1 MAFGPVSIVPG
12 VLSTWDVAKSA
23 PFATKA
29 TAVVGN
35 SQLGLFTFM
44 DQLRQSGWSAVDA
57 NGATFTATWNTPGAT
72 PTYFNVTEHAY
83 SMFQLMFAIVTVAII
98 SGGVVGRIKYAW
110 FMAFA
115 AIWHLCIYCPLAHW
129 IFFYDG
135 WLFTF
140 GVLDFAGGLVVHLA
154 SGASAL
160 TLAYWLGNSKRA
172 RHDPHSVPYVLLGA
186 ALLWFGCE
194 LPSSLLLVVVVVVV
208 VVSRKRARP
217 SARAPERRAP
227 PLLLLP
233 TRRPPPAPNPPP
245 SPNCRQSLSSPAGF
259 GFNAGSSI
267 GAGSNA
273 GARVFVNTQ
282 LATAMAMMT
291 WGLMEMVFGGDTL
304 FTGRASAVGAA
315 TGAVVGLVAITPACG
330 YVTQMWSL
338 FIGFITVVVCYF
350 APRFVRL
357 LGIDD
362 RLDCFAYHGVGGT
375 MGALLTGLFATADW
389 APPNVRIQVEG
400 TGVREGG
407 PLRRR
412 THARTRRADART
424 RAPALVLAVAQ
435 RPRAPHAPPLPPP
448 APQQVV
454 NGGFY
459 GNGKQFG
466 IQIAGVLV
474 TLAMSII
481 GTTIIFWVL
490 QVAAWALKTD
500 MRIPDA
506 HAGELDVS
514 QHGEKAYYRATR
526 SMASE
531 APAAAAAAA
540 ATPSTAKEPPKEE
553 ASAGLQIRAVSID
566 VKGGEAAN
574 A

>member
-1 MAFGPVSIVPG
+1 MSFGPVSIFPG
-12 VLSTWDVAKSA
+12 VLSTWDVSKSA
-23 PFATKA
+23 PFATKD
-29 TAVVGN
+29 TAVIGN
-35 SQLGLFTFM
+35 AQLGLFTFM
-44 DQLRQSGWSAVDA
+44 DQLRQGGWVDA
-57 NGATFTATWNTPGAT
+57 NGMAATWTTPGAT
-72 PTYFNVTEHAY
+72 PVYLNITEHAF

-98 SGGVVGRIKYAW
+98 SGGVVGKIKYAW

-115 AIWHLCIYCPLAHW
+115 ALWHLLVYCPLAHW

-140 GVLDFAGGLVVHLA
+140 GVLDYAGGLVVHLA

-186 ALLWFGCE
+186 ALLWFGW
-194 LPSSLLLVVVVVVV
+194 
-208 VVSRKRARP
+208 
-217 SARAPERRAP
+217 
-227 PLLLLP
+227 
-233 TRRPPPAPNPPP
+233 
-245 SPNCRQSLSSPAGF
+245 F
-259 GFNAGSSI
+259 GFNAGSSL
-267 GAGSNA
+267 GAGTNA

-291 WGLMEMVFGGDTL
+291 WGGMEMVFGGEAL

-350 APRFVRL
+350 APRLVRM

-389 APPNVRIQVEG
+389 APPNV
-400 TGVREGG
+400 
-407 PLRRR
+407 
-412 THARTRRADART
+412 
-424 RAPALVLAVAQ
+424 
-435 RPRAPHAPPLPPP
+435 
-448 APQQVV
+448 V
-454 NGGFY
+454 NGAFY
-459 GNGKQFG
+459 GNGRQLG
-466 IQIAGVLV
+466 VQIVGVLV

-481 GTTIIFWVL
+481 GTSLIFFVL
-490 QVAAWALKTD
+490 QLAAWGLKVD
-500 MRIPDA
+500 MRIADA

-526 SMASE
+526 SMAHE
-531 APAAAAAAA
+531 AAAAQ
-540 ATPSTAKEPPKEE
+540 PKEE
-553 ASAGLQIRAVSID
+553 PNNAAAKAVDLGLQVRS
-566 VKGGEAAN
+566 AAEPPV
-574 A
+574 